1 MKIENKHQYYTAMAQ
16 IEVYL
21 QKGFSNLT
29 EEEDE
34 QLAVLSRAVEAWEIK
49 EYPMPVQPSLKDIL
63 NHIMFAKDMN
73 QSQLST
79 ALNIS
84 KSALSEFLS
93 GNKKPNLEVAKQLH
107 TQFHIDGN
115 LLLESL

>member
-1 MKIENKHQYYTAMAQ
+1 MKIENKHQYYLAMAQ
-16 IEVYL
+16 IEQYL
-21 QKGFSNLT
+21 QKGFANLT

-34 QLAVLSRAVEAWEIK
+34 QLAVLSLAAEAWEIAA
-49 EYPMPVQPSLKDIL
+49 YPMPMQPSLKDIL

-73 QSQLST
+73 QSQLS
-79 ALNIS
+79 AMLNIS

-107 TQFHIDGN
+107 ARFHIDGN